1 MGKKIFPVTYDAQL
15 SFMINNATRLFVCS
29 AEPTTYEEASATYA
43 LADATLLPANFSGPA
58 DGSASGRKLTVLP
71 VENIPIDVSGNA
83 THIVLADATNSRLL
97 LITVCTSQALVAGNN
112 VTVDSFDYTLP
123 QPAA

>member
-1 MGKKIFPVTYDAQL
+1 MGKKILPAVYDAQL
-15 SFMINNATRLFVCS
+15 SFLVNNANRLFVCT

-43 LADATLLPANFSGPA
+43 LAGATLAPANFAGPA
-58 DGSASGRKLTVLP
+58 DGSVSGRKISLLP
-71 VENIPIDVSGNA
+71 VENIPIDVGGSA
-83 THIVLADATNSRLL
+83 THIVLADATNSRILL
-97 LITVCTSQALVAGNN
+97 VTVCTAQTLVAGNN